1 MAPASMARHR
11 EHSTVSGGGQAGGA
25 AVAAD
30 AAVSLPMPPVAAL
43 VAAAAPLHVIA
54 AVCRRGGVAA
64 AAAAVAGRRR
74 RLPPALMWSSLPGVP
89 LPYTYRRASRGRA
102 HCVRGISCTRASSA
116 RAVRAHVSDRSLCIM
131 YMHVFSLCVLM
142 YGPFIAVWCAD
153 VQDAAQPPQ
162 RAPETSQSSP
172 SDAKNLCGRGSPGP
186 YTAYRYVHAHVRG
199 TGPTLMARRAHR
211 FDAVER
217 ARSSRVKAYCLARTS
232 VELTNNPS
240 PTLYTH
246 TRAC

>member
-172 SDAKNLCGRGSPGP
+172 SDAKNLGGRGSQVPI
-186 YTAYRYVHAHVRG
+186 RR

-240 PTLYTH
+240 PTL
-246 TRAC
+246 

>member
-1 MAPASMARHR
+1 MPPSPPSVAAAAAARAAATHL
-11 EHSTVSGGGQAGGA
+11 AA
-25 AVAAD
+25 AVAATAAD
-30 AAVSLPMPPVAAL
+30 AAGARATVAARRRPRRRRC
-43 VAAAAPLHVIA
+43 AAHVVA
-54 AVCRRGGVAA
+54 AVCHRGGVAA

-172 SDAKNLCGRGSPGP
+172 SDAKNLGGRGSQVPIRR
-186 YTAYRYVHAHVRG
+186 TYVYMR
-199 TGPTLMARRAHR
+199 M
-211 FDAVER
+211 
-217 ARSSRVKAYCLARTS
+217 
-232 VELTNNPS
+232 
-240 PTLYTH
+240 
-246 TRAC
+246 